1 LYPLV
6 SSIRS
11 VIFDVDG
18 TLYDQRKLR
27 RKISWEMLRFL
38 VGHPTGLRDLK
49 ILWDFRKA
57 REKNASLIDGNIEER
72 QFEWG
77 ARASKVSVEKVR
89 QVVQN
94 WMFTRPLCHLDACCY
109 PGVRELFSY
118 LKEKSIPVGIFSDY
132 PAQDKLQALNLEIN
146 VIVSAT
152 DLEVDRLKP
161 DPKGLIFVASKL
173 KTPVKECLFIGDRD
187 DKDGECA
194 RRAGMPYLI
203 LNRKKRNCSSNS
215 FNTFTPLESPG
226 IYVGDAINIKPQFLV
241 EGGVKAPPF
250 LTGFTEIIEWF
261 QRCAK

>member
-1 LYPLV
+1 MGPFV
-6 SSIRS
+6 SAIRA
-11 VIFDVDG
+11 VIFDMDG

-27 RKISWEMLRFL
+27 RKISWEMLKFL
-38 VGHPTGLRDLK
+38 LANPTGLIALK
-49 ILWDFRKA
+49 ILRDFRKA

-89 QVVQN
+89 KVVQN
-94 WMFTRPLCHLDACCY
+94 WMFTRPLCHLDAYCY

-132 PAQDKLQALNLEIN
+132 PAQDKLQALNLEVN
-146 VIVSAT
+146 VMVSAT
-152 DLEVDRLKP
+152 DVEVDRLKP
-161 DPKGLIFVASKL
+161 DPKGLFVAASKL
-173 KTPVKECLFIGDRD
+173 NTPVKECLFIGDRD

-203 LNRKKRNCSSNS
+203 LNRKRRNWSPNS
-215 FNTFTPLESPG
+215 FKTFTPLESSA
-226 IYVGDAINIKPQFLV
+226 IYAGDKINMKPQFLI
-241 EGGVKAPPF
+241 EGGVKAPFF

-261 QRCAK
+261 EKSRK

>member
-1 LYPLV
+1 MYSLGSP
-6 SSIRS
+6 IRA

-27 RKISWEMLRFL
+27 QKILWEMLRFL
-38 VGHPTGLRDLK
+38 VAHPTGLSDLK

-57 REKNASLIDGNIEER
+57 REKNASLIDGDIEKR

-77 ARASKVSVEKVR
+77 AKTSKVSVEKVR
-89 QVVQN
+89 QVVQY
-94 WMFTRPLCHLDACCY
+94 WMFTRPLFYLEACCY
-109 PGVRELFSY
+109 PGVRDLFST
-118 LKEKSIPVGIFSDY
+118 LKKKGILIGVFSDY
-132 PAQDKLQALNLEIN
+132 PAKDKLQALNLEVNIM
-146 VIVSAT
+146 VSAT
-152 DLEVDRLKP
+152 DVEVGRLKP
-161 DPKGLIFVASKL
+161 DPKGLIVIASKL

-203 LNRKKRNCSSNS
+203 LNKKMRNCSPNS

-226 IYVGDAINIKPQFLV
+226 IYVGDAINIKPQFLI

-261 QRCAK
+261 QKCPK